1 MQGLEYEHAVA
12 DYLSEHGYK
21 NVSVTKGSGDYG
33 VDIIAHKGKRKYA
46 VQCKYYSNP
55 VGLAAVQEAV
65 AGKAMYGCTDAMV
78 VTNSTFT
85 SAAQNLAEANG
96 VILLEKVSVGRFG
109 RMSGL
114 KILLWCAYIFFAS
127 AIAYSTYTVVREQE
141 LSLAIYNIVCT
152 GVVLTVP
159 FWIKPLLRAVKC
171 GMMWCFNAIRHWLSS
186 RG

>member
-1 MQGLEYEHAVA
+1 MQGLEYEYAVA
-12 DYLSEHGYK
+12 NYLTEHGYK

-33 VDIIAHKGKRKYA
+33 VDVLAHKGKRKFA

-55 VGLAAVQEAV
+55 VGLSAVQEAV

-85 SAAQNLAEANG
+85 SAARNLAEANG
-96 VILLEKVSVGRFG
+96 VILMEKVSVSRFG
-109 RMSGL
+109 KMSGL

-127 AIAYSTYTVVREQE
+127 AIAYSTYTVVQEQE

-152 GVVLTVP
+152 VVVLTVP
-159 FWIKPLLRAVKC
+159 FWIKPLFRAVKQ
-171 GMMWCFNAIRHWLSS
+171 GIVWCFYAIKNRMSP
-186 RG
+186 RK